1 MLIVKIIAALVI
13 FGLIILIHEFG
24 HFIAARACGVKVLE
38 FSLGMGPRLCTIHG
52 KNTDYSLKLL
62 PIGGSCQMKGEVEE
76 DDSADP
82 DSFNNK
88 KPWQRFIIIAAGPFF
103 NFILSFFVALILVL
117 SLGTDLPVV
126 SETVPGMA
134 AEQAG
139 ILPGDT
145 IQKINSRNIRL
156 YREVTVYN
164 MLHEGIPQE
173 ITVERNGSKEIIE
186 LVPEYSNEYGRYMI
200 GIIGSG
206 ENAFPLN
213 IFQSFRYSF
222 YELRYNILLAVD
234 SLIYLINGHFSPSN
248 VMGPVGIISNIAD
261 TVEQTIPY
269 GLRILLLTIADYIL
283 LFGTNVGVL
292 NLLPFPALD
301 GGRMFLILIEMIIGH
316 PINKKV
322 ENYINF
328 AGFVI
333 LMLFILIIS
342 INDIGR
348 LL

>member
-1 MLIVKIIAALVI
+1 MLIIKIIAALII

-24 HFIAARACGVKVLE
+24 HFIAARMCGVKVIE
-38 FSLGMGPRLCTIHG
+38 FSLGMGPRLFTFHG
-52 KNTDYSLKLL
+52 RNTDYSLKLL
-62 PIGGSCQMKGEVEE
+62 PIGGSCEMKGET
-76 DDSADP
+76 DDENSADT

-88 KPWQRFIIIAAGPFF
+88 KPWQRFIIIGAGPFF
-103 NFILSFFVALILVL
+103 NFILSFIVAVILVS

-126 SETVPGMA
+126 AETIPGMA

-139 ILPGDT
+139 MLPGDI
-145 IQKINSRNIRL
+145 IQRINSRNIRL
-156 YREVTVYN
+156 YREVSVYN
-164 MLHEGIPQE
+164 ALHEGMPQE
-173 ITVERNGSKEIIE
+173 ITVDRKGSVEKIH
-186 LVPEYSNEYGRYMI
+186 LVPEYNTEYGRYMI
-200 GIIGSG
+200 GITGSG
-206 ENAFPLN
+206 ENTFPKDV
-213 IFQSFRYSF
+213 FQSVRYSC
-222 YELRYNILLAVD
+222 YELRYNILLAID
-234 SLIYLINGHFSPSN
+234 SLAYLINGHFSPSN

-301 GGRMFLILIEMIIGH
+301 GGRMFLIIIEMIIGR
-316 PINKKV
+316 PINKTV

-333 LMLFILIIS
+333 LMLLILVIS